1 MPFSTMDTPR
11 ALAHPLRRVIVI
23 AFGPTLL
30 LNTIEAAVVGSGL
43 PLIGVLAHLAS
54 TIICIAYLRLGK
66 RGGEQEGAIR
76 LGPSHD
82 KPDTFFRRAWFLFAL
97 DAIFT
102 AIFFPVLVVRWV
114 WVPRYAGQA
123 VLATYAEI
131 PLLFALACHA
141 YLCLLTL
148 QDLLGLHHLADLFT
162 HKRCPCCQKSQRPIA
177 SAMESGFDSQHQ
189 DFSSQASGV
198 GVDTRIAIYRDS
210 AENESG
216 ESADREVG
224 ATDNRSSHNP
234 KYDKEVGLGIV

>member
-1 MPFSTMDTPR
+1 MDTPR

-23 AFGPTLL
+23 AFGPALL
-30 LNTIEAAVVGSGL
+30 LNIIEAAVVGSGL

-76 LGPSHD
+76 LGPSPD
-82 KPDTFFRRAWFLFAL
+82 KPGMFFRRSWFLFAL
-97 DAIFT
+97 DAILA
-102 AIFFPVLVVRWV
+102 AIFFPILVLRWV

-131 PLLFALACHA
+131 PLLLALACHA

-148 QDLLGLHHLADLFT
+148 QDLLGLRHFAQLFT
-162 HKRCPCCQKSQRPIA
+162 HKPCPCCQNSQRPIP
-177 SAMESGFDSQHQ
+177 STMGSGFNSQHQ
-189 DFSSQASGV
+189 DFGSQAPGIGADPRV
-198 GVDTRIAIYRDS
+198 AIYRDS
-210 AENESG
+210 AENETG
-216 ESADREVG
+216 ESADREIY

-234 KYDKEVGLGIV
+234 KYDKEVGLGIA